1 MKPIGSEIITIQ
13 SKAAS
18 ETGTQRGERG
28 ALTRS
33 NSEQIAAWLAGKAP
47 ADMDAAAVSRA
58 SSHAVGLRV
67 RYEGRFPTGPDG
79 ERLPSYQV
87 AVGCEI
93 QGEPEAV
100 KAALHDLRNFMTPAS
115 VRDIEGWLARLSVIV
130 AKRADDAFTEELRV
144 VEYSSRL
151 SRYPADVA
159 YSVLLKSTWKFFPT
173 WAELERAAEA
183 LTSPRRAMIA
193 ALERGPTPPEPKRRP
208 ATQEE
213 RDRIA
218 ALVAEMFPMRS
229 PEMRAAAVDEM
240 LKGDCMRDDA

>member
-1 MKPIGSEIITIQ
+1 MRQIASAITITPR
-13 SKAAS
+13 AADTA
-18 ETGTQRGERG
+18 TGTPHGERG
-28 ALTRS
+28 LATRE
-33 NSEQIAAWLAGKAP
+33 NTQAIAAWLAGKAP

-58 SSHAVGLRV
+58 SSRGVGLRV

-87 AVGCEI
+87 AVGCDI
-93 QGEPEAV
+93 RGEPEAV
-100 KAALHDLRNFMTPAS
+100 QAALTDLRNFMTPAT

-130 AKRADDAFTEELRV
+130 VKRADDAFTEELRV
-144 VEYSSRL
+144 VEYASRL

-159 YSVLLKSTWKFFPT
+159 HSVLLESKWKFFPA
-173 WAELERAAEA
+173 WSEVERAAEA

-193 ALERGPTPPEPKRRP
+193 ALERGPEPPEPKRRA

-229 PEMRAAAVDEM
+229 PEMRAAAVDEA
-240 LKGDCMRDDA
+240 LKGDCMSDEA